1 MSICFLWA
9 FFVTSHKKSVFSF
22 TSFKLK
28 KLECAKG
35 NKNDRIQ
42 KKILKQFLQNLM
54 PINIKLN
61 FFLCIISKFYCNTCN
76 SLVKRN

>member
-1 MSICFLWA
+1 MSICF
-9 FFVTSHKKSVFSF
+9 FYGRVVVTSHKKSVFSF

-42 KKILKQFLQNLM
+42 KKYLKQFLQNLM
-54 PINIKLN
+54 PINIKVKLFSLYN
-61 FFLCIISKFYCNTCN
+61 FKVLLQYLLFTC
-76 SLVKRN
+76 